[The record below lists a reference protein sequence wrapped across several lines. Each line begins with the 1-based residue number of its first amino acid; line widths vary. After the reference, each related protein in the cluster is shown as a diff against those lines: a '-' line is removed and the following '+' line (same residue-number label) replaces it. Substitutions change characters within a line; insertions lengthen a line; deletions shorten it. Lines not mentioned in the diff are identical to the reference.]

1 MLDDLTG
8 HPEVTTEFADHPRVR
23 FVEIRSPDYLRALA
37 TAKYLINNATF
48 PQQLAKRP
56 EQVYVNTW
64 HGAPLKHMGFDMPE
78 GGVLSRNITR
88 NFLNADYL
96 LSANPYMTDT
106 MYRSAYRMQGIFRGA
121 VDRGGPPAHRPAG
134 RGDWPIRVRSAGGS
148 RPAASPSGT
157 ARSSC
162 TPPPGGARRS
172 RTRTSTPPS

>member
-1 MLDDLTG
+1 
-8 HPEVTTEFADHPRVR
+8 
-23 FVEIRSPDYLRALA
+23 
-37 TAKYLINNATF
+37 
-48 PQQLAKRP
+48 
-56 EQVYVNTW
+56 
-64 HGAPLKHMGFDMPE
+64 MGFDMPE

-121 VDRGGPPAHRPAG
+121 VIEEGHPRTDRQAEALADP
-134 RGDWPIRVRSAGGS
+134 VRCAGGS

-157 ARSSC
+157 ARSCC
-162 TPPPGGARRS
+162 TPRPGGARRS